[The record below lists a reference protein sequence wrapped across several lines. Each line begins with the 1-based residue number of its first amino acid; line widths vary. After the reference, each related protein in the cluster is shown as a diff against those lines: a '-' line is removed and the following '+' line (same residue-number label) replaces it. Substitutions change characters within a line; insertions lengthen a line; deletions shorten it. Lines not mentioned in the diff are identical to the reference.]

1 MPRRSAPISPGPRA
15 PRRVRVTSSRGV
27 LIAALLSVAGLACS
41 AQAQVVAP
49 VWTDDSPAAR
59 DALARAGELAA
70 ENNAGEAVRVLQ
82 GVLDADAERVLKSD
96 NDPAV
101 FVPVRSRVH
110 ALLRGSPALL
120 ERYRTEFGPRAR
132 AILEGSTG
140 EDSAPAPGESAELAV
155 ERAYLLTPA
164 GAEAALRQ
172 ARRRLSEGAFDAARL
187 ALEPL
192 AEHPDLEAVRPRA
205 RELALEIARSL
216 DRADVRAWAK
226 GWELTDI
233 GAGYR
238 VPAPALVRGRGAG
251 ESREIVPTERAPAAP
266 LRVLELV
273 TPGVEQDAGGVL
285 GISGIEAW
293 VMPALRDESGRADV
307 IYWSD
312 GGEVRALDAL
322 TLSTLWRVRAGEALE
337 GVSGSSS
344 ALETGLAEPL
354 SVRRVDDGAW
364 ITLAPGGPDG
374 GGVLLTLVTDP
385 GNRGN
390 DGRLLALRAAIEPLG
405 DSEAAEARARVLWS
419 RSAAEIDPRLDGGI
433 VRGAAVVEGSTAVV
447 TIRRESRTRRV
458 MSVYQAGVDLSTG
471 RTRWVTLL
479 ATFGSPPVYRAP
491 RPSESA
497 TLDRGIV
504 YRADEM
510 GLVSAVEA
518 RSGRIVF
525 VRRLGPEQPAED
537 PARSFLYRPVAS
549 VRLESQPWATPAPIV
564 VHREGA
570 PSRVLV
576 IEPTG
581 GSLEKD
587 AGGDLVAL
595 DAKLGTI
602 AGRRE
607 GRDFGDPR
615 YLVRVPG
622 GSGEGGGEGGGDL
635 LAVVTTD
642 RVGVV
647 PIDRF
652 DSAEVKLGP
661 PLYEEIQA
669 GSVISR
675 MAGRVAVWGA
685 GENARLIAPVRALSN
700 ADRNIQTNASSSAGG
715 GAGGANTGAEL
726 IVMRARDPGSAEV
739 RPIDRAGNV
748 LVAGEGASSHLV
760 VAFAGGLAAHVPW
773 NDARARLEARLAQAP
788 AGQEAGPAVQLAE
801 LAARARDTARTLSAV
816 DRALES
822 LSADPLRAA
831 GEQAARSEA
840 LQRRVFELL
849 RSIALGAPGADGARA
864 TQAVW
869 PIDEVVARL
878 ERAAQVPAERAEA
891 LLVRAATLPTGA
903 GVGAGAGANG
913 KGTGAVEALQALL
926 ADETLA
932 SVPLSEL
939 VTPAVAPAPRVP
951 GFVASGTARDEAV
964 LRLAELVRRAGA
976 PAYAAFDAEA
986 RRAFGTLSANDTQG
1000 LISLAR
1006 RYPLSAAAPRALV
1019 RASAQLAD
1027 PRAARI
1033 TLGEALALAE
1043 TIVSAGAGE
1052 SSLIVESAGALIE
1065 RLASDFDR
1073 AGSGPALRLAQRLEA
1088 RLGPLAWS
1096 AWARSA
1102 LDRARAVTPAPAPT
1116 LGLAPTG
1123 RVEFLE
1129 RVAPVE
1135 PLITEPGAGDLVAM
1149 QTLPVAGLN
1158 ERGGGGGGGGAGEE
1172 SRIVIF
1178 GVRAG
1183 DGALEPLWS
1192 RGHERA
1198 NTSQASL
1205 GTPTVLRL
1213 GRETTDLFWPG
1224 ARGGWVERVRTA
1236 TGQTVWRSGE
1246 FAELFDPPRE
1256 GESPAPSGMIYL
1268 PTPQDGQVR
1277 ATDLVFAVD
1286 DKRVALVERS
1296 GRAAVLDAA
1305 NGSALWRGSTPVRV
1319 VYDAALV
1326 KGRLVVAGA
1335 SSTSEAAEGPIVASV
1350 DAQTGQSPAR
1360 VGAAQ
1365 LAPEGATAPRR
1376 LEWMRPVSGGVG
1388 MVVVAC
1394 ESSVSAVDA
1403 ESGRVLW
1410 TTPMPDDAPAEGW
1423 IAGERVVVMMRGR
1436 SVRELALADGAV
1448 TAADV
1453 PMRARLRDAAVI
1465 MGHALPGGDLAI
1477 VTPSGLSIVAP
1488 RGVLKGQDALSAE
1501 QTLLAAGWARETKVG
1516 PVVALL
1522 STPEPGADFTRLSI
1536 VSARDGRLVASH
1548 RVRLAADPSMIVAV
1562 EGRLIIHAG
1571 SGCAVI
1577 PME

>member
-1 MPRRSAPISPGPRA
+1 MPRRPAPISPGPSALRGARA
-15 PRRVRVTSSRGV
+15 SSSRGV
-27 LIAALLSVAGLACS
+27 LIAGLLAVAGLAQGAWS
-41 AQAQVVAP
+41 QIVAP

-82 GVLDADAERVLKSD
+82 GVLDVDAERVLRSEG
-96 NDPAV
+96 DPAV

-155 ERAYLLTPA
+155 ERGYLLTPS
-164 GAEAALRQ
+164 GAEAVLRQ
-172 ARRRLSEGAFDAARL
+172 ARRRLSEGAFDAALL
-187 ALEPL
+187 ALDQL
-192 AEHPDLEAVRPRA
+192 AEHPDRAAVQARA
-205 RELALEIARSL
+205 RDLARDIARAL
-216 DRADVRAWAK
+216 DRADVRAWARAW
-226 GWELTDI
+226 GVEDI
-233 GAGYR
+233 GEGYR
-238 VPAPALVRGRGAG
+238 APPAALVRGRGAG
-251 ESREIVPTERAPAAP
+251 ESREVIPAERAPAAP
-266 LRVLELV
+266 LRVLELA
-273 TPGVEQDAGGVL
+273 TPGVEQDAGGVV

-307 IYWSD
+307 MYWSD
-312 GGEVRALDAL
+312 GSEVRALDAL

-337 GVSGSSS
+337 GVAGGSG

-390 DGRLLALRAAIEPLG
+390 DGRLLALRASPGALG
-405 DSEAAEARARVLWS
+405 DSDTSEARARVLWS

-458 MSVYQAGVDLSTG
+458 MSVYQAGVDVSTG

-570 PSRVLV
+570 PTRVLV

-615 YLVRVPG
+615 YLVRVPD
-622 GSGEGGGEGGGDL
+622 GEGDL

-647 PIDRF
+647 PMERF
-652 DSAEVKLGP
+652 DSAEVRLGP

-669 GSVISR
+669 GSVVSR
-675 MAGRVAVWGA
+675 MAGRVAVWGE
-685 GENARLIAPVRALSN
+685 GESARLIAPVRAPTN
-700 ADRNIQTNASSSAGG
+700 ADRNIQGSGGGGGGG
-715 GAGGANTGAEL
+715 GAEL
-726 IVMRARDPGSAEV
+726 VVMRARDPGSAEV
-739 RPIDRAGNV
+739 RPIARAGNV
-748 LVAGEGASSHLV
+748 LVAGEGSSSHVV

-773 NDARARLEARLAQAP
+773 DAARARLEARLAQAP

-822 LSADPLRAA
+822 LSADPLRAV
-831 GEQAARSEA
+831 GGQAAGAEA

-849 RSIALGAPGADGARA
+849 RGIALGAGSAEGS
-864 TQAVW
+864 QGVW
-869 PIDEVVARL
+869 PLDEVVGRL
-878 ERAAQVPAERAEA
+878 ERSAQLPAERAEA
-891 LLVRAATLPTGA
+891 LLVRAATLP
-903 GVGAGAGANG
+903 AGATGSGA
-913 KGTGAVEALQALL
+913 KGAVEALQALL
-926 ADETLA
+926 ADESLA
-932 SVPLSEL
+932 GVPVSEL
-939 VTPAVAPAPRVP
+939 VTPTVAPAPRAP

-964 LRLAELVRRAGA
+964 LRLAEVVRRAG
-976 PAYAAFDAEA
+976 PSAYAPFEAEA
-986 RRAFGTLSANDTQG
+986 RRTFEGLAQG
-1000 LISLAR
+1000 DARALVTLAR
-1006 RYPLSAAAPRALV
+1006 RYPLSTVAPRALV
-1019 RASAQLAD
+1019 RAGALLTDA
-1027 PRAARI
+1027 RAAGV

-1052 SSLIVESAGALIE
+1052 SALVVESAGALIE
-1065 RLASDFDR
+1065 RLALDFDR

-1088 RLGPLAWS
+1088 RMGPLAWS
-1096 AWARSA
+1096 GATRAA
-1102 LDRARAVTPAPAPT
+1102 LERARAVTPAPAPT

-1135 PLITEPGAGDLVAM
+1135 PLISEPGAGDLVAM
-1149 QTLPVAGLN
+1149 QTLPSAGLN
-1158 ERGGGGGGGGAGEE
+1158 DRGGVGASGEE

-1192 RGHERA
+1192 RGHDRT
-1198 NTSQASL
+1198 NTAQASV
-1205 GTPTVLRL
+1205 GAPTVLRL
-1213 GRETTDLFWPG
+1213 GRDTTDLFWPG

-1256 GESPAPSGMIYL
+1256 GEAPAPSGMIYL

-1296 GRAAVLDAA
+1296 GRAAVLDAQ

-1335 SSTSEAAEGPIVASV
+1335 SSTSEAAEGPVVASV

-1365 LAPEGATAPRR
+1365 LAPEGASAPRR
-1376 LEWMRPVSGGVG
+1376 LEWMRPAPSGGAG
-1388 MVVVAC
+1388 GAAGGIVVVAC
-1394 ESSVSAVDA
+1394 ESSVSAVEP

-1453 PMRARLRDAAVI
+1453 PVRARLRDAAVI

-1488 RGVLKGQDALSAE
+1488 RGVLRGQDALGAE
-1501 QTLLAAGWARETKVG
+1501 QTLLAAGWARETKAG

-1536 VSARDGRLVASH
+1536 VSARDGRLIASH